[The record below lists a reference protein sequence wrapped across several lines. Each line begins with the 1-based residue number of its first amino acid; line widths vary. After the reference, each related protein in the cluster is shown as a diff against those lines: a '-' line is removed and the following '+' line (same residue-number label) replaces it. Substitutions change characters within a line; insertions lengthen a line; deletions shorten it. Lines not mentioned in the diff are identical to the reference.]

1 MIGIGV
7 DAASK
12 RLYLT
17 PHLPD
22 WLKYASVPNL
32 RIGKGRVDLYF
43 ERHEEDTS
51 FRITEN
57 EAGVEVV
64 MLPR

>member
-1 MIGIGV
+1 V

-17 PHLPD
+17 PKLPS
-22 WLKYASVPNL
+22 WLEHASVRNL

-43 ERHEEDTS
+43 ERIGEVTS
-51 FRITEN
+51 FQIAEN
-57 EAGVEVV
+57 EAGVELVV
-64 MLPR
+64 PPR